1 MVINGARL
9 RAGAVARAS
18 ARRTGRG
25 GMLALLLGVLALCC
39 VCANPAMAAKR
50 HRCGATHHHRQ
61 ARHRASAS
69 RARKHARR
77 GGCLKISVKVQGQPG
92 AAGTATSFALSM
104 RPKAAKIRAYALDFG
119 DGAKSKGKRHLP
131 KSVQHVY
138 AKAGSYT
145 AKLTVKGSSRASA
158 RVVLTVPSSAAA
170 RAAAPVASTG
180 TGTTATPYNPAL
192 RNQLDAWLGERPPVG
207 DNREPENR
215 LTENATLGTVP
226 NLYPGA
232 LVQGDEPDVTTGVLK
247 PIPLQPNA
255 GTLTL
260 DGAHLAPASGGS
272 VTRHVTPASAANVA
286 EAVSAMQG
294 QKFNPNSV
302 QSVATDFQVV
312 TSSKEAKLDAKASFS
327 YAGLGKASGF
337 FDEAESTKESHVLF
351 SMREI
356 YYTISYRPDQ
366 VPGSPYD
373 DIDAFFAPGTTVA
386 QAQECQCMSTEK
398 PPMFVKSVAYGS
410 QFLFM
415 ASSTAD
421 SQDLKK
427 GLEASVKVGAFG
439 GSGSVSSQQKALLDQ
454 TNIKVLAVGGDTSGL
469 ADVIS
474 GSLGEGGKG
483 VLEALKKYAQAAV
496 ADPNGAQIAQPIFYT
511 LDYIDN
517 TPVGEFAPNPPART
531 PPAST
536 DVTDTMLLGMKTTD
550 QNKDEGDPVL
560 VSLTVPTSQGNLDVL
575 NGFEPRFCFPWPF
588 PPYELCDTTGAVAFE
603 PGTNN
608 AWEVK
613 LPVSVPVYD
622 IPGSKVTVEDA
633 GHSWHVTIT
642 IGFKLPDGN
651 FYTAFTSKPGIYFM
665 DDNSE
670 PNGDR
675 CNNEEEV
682 PAYTFTMYEVSD
694 PQALSTSTDA
704 ACGTH

>member
-1 MVINGARL
+1 MGEIIRGVG
-9 RAGAVARAS
+9 
-18 ARRTGRG
+18 RRPGRG
-25 GMLALLLGVLALCC
+25 RIFALLLGLL
-39 VCANPAMAAKR
+39 AMACIAAAPGFAARGHARSHGCSASR
-50 HRCGATHHHRQ
+50 HGRH

-69 RARKHARR
+69 RARRHGNRAR
-77 GGCLKISVKVQGQPG
+77 GCLKVSLEVQGQPG
-92 AAGTATSFALSM
+92 AAGAATSFALSV
-104 RPKAAKIRAYALDFG
+104 RPKRSKIRSYKLDFG
-119 DGAKSKGKRHLP
+119 DGGKSTGKRRLP

-138 AKAGSYT
+138 RNAGSYT
-145 AKLTVKGSSRASA
+145 VKLTVKGSHKASA
-158 RVVLTVPSSAAA
+158 KGRVSVTVPAAGAA
-170 RAAAPVASTG
+170 RSKAPAPAATQPPPS
-180 TGTTATPYNPAL
+180 YDPAL
-192 RNQLDAWLGERPPVG
+192 RKQLDTWLGERPPVG
-207 DNREPENR
+207 DNREPDNR

-226 NLYPGA
+226 NLYPGS
-232 LVQGDEPDVTTGVLK
+232 LVQGDEPDITTGVLK
-247 PIPLQPNA
+247 PIPLPPNS

-272 VTRHVTPASAANVA
+272 VTQHVTPASAANVA

-294 QKFNPNSV
+294 QKFNPDSV

-312 TSSKEAKLDAKASFS
+312 TSSQEAKLDAKASFS

-337 FDEAESTKESHVLF
+337 FNEAESTKESHVLF

-356 YYTISYRPDQ
+356 YYTISYRPDP

-386 QAQECQCMSTEK
+386 DAQACNCMSTEK

-421 SQDLKK
+421 SRDLKE

-454 TNIKVLAVGGDTSGL
+454 TEIKVLAIGGNTNGL
-469 ADVIS
+469 GTVIS

-483 VLEALKKYAQAAV
+483 VLEALKKYAQAAI
-496 ADPNGAQIAQPIFYT
+496 ADPSGAQIAQPIFYT

-517 TPVGEFAPNPPART
+517 TPVGEFSPNPPART

-536 DVTDTMLLGMKTTD
+536 DLTEYLYLTFNTGDE
-550 QNKDEGDPVL
+550 NKDEGDAVRLTL
-560 VSLTVPTSQGNLDVL
+560 VVPERDGNHVVYDGVPTFKPSPTWNCSVG
-575 NGFEPRFCFPWPF
+575 FCFSATSLSF
-588 PPYELCDTTGAVAFE
+588 NENGSITFY
-603 PGTNN
+603 
-608 AWEVK
+608 

-622 IPGSKVTVEDA
+622 IPGSQLTVRDG
-633 GHSWHVTIT
+633 GHSWHVQTEA
-642 IGFKLPDGN
+642 
-651 FYTAFTSKPGIYFM
+651 AFTVPDVEDPLIAFRSRDNMYFM
-665 DDNSE
+665 DDNE
-670 PNGDR
+670 DPCHIR
-675 CNNEEEV
+675 QEV
-682 PAYTFTMYEVSD
+682 AAYTFTMYEVSD
-694 PQALSTSTDA
+694 PQALNTGSGN